1 LVARLGGKSWDSPR
15 RGFTLVEMLVVI
27 AIIGLLLAILMP
39 AINSARS
46 MARKTDCRS
55 RLHQIGIAMIA
66 YVDAQGQN
74 GLYPDV
80 AQLPSLT
87 PDRPSLV
94 TVLAPYAGETPQI
107 FGCPDDNQYYPVEGI
122 SYEYRALQ
130 FAGKT
135 LPQAAS
141 SLFSNNKRP
150 SSEVIMIH
158 DYGPFHGSP
167 NQEGARNVLYAD
179 GHVEPL

>member
-1 LVARLGGKSWDSPR
+1 
-15 RGFTLVEMLVVI
+15 MLVVI

-46 MARKTDCRS
+46 MARKADCRS

-80 AQLPSLT
+80 AQLPSFT
-87 PDRPSLV
+87 PERPSLV
-94 TVLAPYAGETPQI
+94 TVLAPYTGETPQL
-107 FGCPDDNQYYPVEGI
+107 FGCPDDYQYYPVEGI
-122 SYEYRALQ
+122 SYEYRALF
-130 FAGKT
+130 FAGRT
-135 LPQAAS
+135 LPQVLTS
-141 SLFSNNKRP
+141 PFSNIKRP
-150 SSEVIMIH
+150 SSEVLMMH
-158 DYGPFHGSP
+158 DYGPFHGSL